1 MDLKIKDPGIEIR
14 ERQTNK
20 TKSFHRKRRVIRSLS
35 EKPKSILRQVRE
47 ALLFSLPFPISP
59 LFSKRGTSPILV
71 ETRPGGS
78 ASSNY
83 VAVSG
88 GGKGRGGRFVP
99 SRGNWM
105 PACRQLIRHTS
116 LEHRRSTRIAAS
128 CIFPLKLPLTIPP
141 LPSLLPSSVHFRPI
155 KNAVI
160 LGNRCLNAR

>member
-1 MDLKIKDPGIEIR
+1 M
-14 ERQTNK
+14 
-20 TKSFHRKRRVIRSLS
+20 IRSLS
-35 EKPKSILRQVRE
+35 EKPKSILHFAAGERK
-47 ALLFSLPFPISP
+47 LFFSLSPFQSP
-59 LFSKRGTSPILV
+59 LYFPSEEHRQSSSRRDQGGPLHRIMSQF
-71 ETRPGGS
+71 PGEGR
-78 ASSNY
+78 
-83 VAVSG
+83 V
-88 GGKGRGGRFVP
+88 RGGRFVP